1 MTWVDYAILGVIGL
15 SVLIGLVRGLVR
27 EILSLVAWV
36 IAIWVA
42 LRFAQHLADALVE
55 SINSPPLR
63 LAAAFTVL
71 FLITLILAGVA
82 NFFIAKLV
90 SKAGIGG
97 ADHLLGGV
105 FGLARGALI
114 VALLVLLGGATPFTK
129 DDWWQDSML
138 IGHFQNLAV
147 WLRELLPQDVAQKL
161 QF

>member
-15 SVLIGLVRGLVR
+15 SALIGLVRGLVR
-27 EILSLVAWV
+27 EVLSLAAWI

-42 LRFAQHLADALVE
+42 LRFAQHLADALTE
-55 SINSPPLR
+55 NISSPPLR
-63 LAAAFTVL
+63 LAAAFTAL

-90 SKAGIGG
+90 SKAGITG
-97 ADHLLGGV
+97 ADHLLGGA

-138 IGHFQNLAV
+138 IGHFQNFAV
-147 WLRELLPQDVAQKL
+147 WLRELLPEDVAQKL

>member
-27 EILSLVAWV
+27 EVLSLVAWV

-71 FLITLILAGVA
+71 FLITLILAGVT
-82 NFFIAKLV
+82 NFFIAKLI
-90 SKAGIGG
+90 SKAGITG

-147 WLRELLPQDVAQKL
+147 WLRGLLPEDVAQKL